1 MLSKILAIDLPM
13 QERLTCMSSKET
25 AMFRFSVPNMS
36 CGHCTASI
44 QKAIMAAD
52 PDATVSCD
60 LTARIVDV
68 DSTLDETALAAAISD
83 AGYRSEKLAEVQ

>member
-1 MLSKILAIDLPM
+1 
-13 QERLTCMSSKET
+13 MSSKEI

-60 LTARIVDV
+60 LTARVVDV

-83 AGYRSEKLAEVQ
+83 AGYGSEKLAEVQ

>member
-1 MLSKILAIDLPM
+1 
-13 QERLTCMSSKET
+13 
-25 AMFRFSVPNMS
+25 MFRFSVPNMS

-68 DSTLDETALAAAISD
+68 NSTLGETALAAVISD
-83 AGYRSEKLAEVQ
+83 AGYGSEKLAEVQ

>member
-1 MLSKILAIDLPM
+1 MWNKILAIDLPA
-13 QERLTCMSSKET
+13 QERLTYPSSKKT

-44 QKAIMAAD
+44 KKAIMAAD
-52 PDATVSCD
+52 PNAKVSFD

-68 DSTLDETALAAAISD
+68 DSTLAEAELAAAISD
-83 AGYRSEKLAEVQ
+83 AGYGSEKLAEVR

>member
-1 MLSKILAIDLPM
+1 MI
-13 QERLTCMSSKET
+13 
-25 AMFRFSVPNMS
+25 RFSVPNMS

-52 PDATVSCD
+52 PDAKVSCD

-68 DSTLDETALAAAISD
+68 DSTLGETAVAAAISD
-83 AGYRSEKLAEVQ
+83 AGYSSEKLAEVQ

>member
-1 MLSKILAIDLPM
+1 
-13 QERLTCMSSKET
+13 MSSKEI
-25 AMFRFSVPNMS
+25 AMFKFSVPNMS

>member
-1 MLSKILAIDLPM
+1 
-13 QERLTCMSSKET
+13 
-25 AMFRFSVPNMS
+25 MFRFGVPNMS

-52 PDATVSCD
+52 PDAKVSCD

-68 DSTLDETALAAAISD
+68 DSTLDEAELAAAISD
-83 AGYRSEKLAEVQ
+83 AGYGSEKLAEVR

>member
-1 MLSKILAIDLPM
+1 
-13 QERLTCMSSKET
+13 
-25 AMFRFSVPNMS
+25 MFRFSVPNMS

-52 PDATVSCD
+52 PDAKVSCD

-68 DSTLDETALAAAISD
+68 DSTLDEAALAVAIRD
-83 AGYRSEKLAEVQ
+83 AGYGSEKLAEVQ

>member
-1 MLSKILAIDLPM
+1 
-13 QERLTCMSSKET
+13 MSSKEI

-60 LTARIVDV
+60 LT
-68 DSTLDETALAAAISD
+68 
-83 AGYRSEKLAEVQ
+83 